1 MTQFGSFDQALY
13 FFLVIKKI
21 RGERNKSGRRRLSS
35 LLVEKGPMTA
45 LVQSLPGWAIAVAVI
60 GLAAA
65 MVYILFGQGVRR
77 D

>member
-1 MTQFGSFDQALY
+1 
-13 FFLVIKKI
+13 VIKKI
-21 RGERNKSGRRRLSS
+21 RGKRNKSGRRRLSS
-35 LLVEKGPMTA
+35 SLPVERSSMIA
-45 LVQSLPGWAIAVAVI
+45 FVQSLPGWAIAVAVI